1 MLQEYKQQSKGLAV
15 QENLKMLVSDT
26 KHEDNIKVDDAEAST
41 PLLVNLFYSR
51 YWKDY
56 AVKLSR
62 VLSSFLLVSEDISS
76 HHVQLSAGK
85 TTLPVS
91 SVYGELSVKW
101 VMRVLLTV
109 FPCIEACSNQN
120 ELPSYLR

>member
-1 MLQEYKQQSKGLAV
+1 MLQEYNQQSKGLPV
-15 QENLKMLVSDT
+15 QENLKPVISD
-26 KHEDNIKVDDAEAST
+26 EQDANVKVDGAEAST

-51 YWKDY
+51 YWKNY

-62 VLSSFLLVSEDISS
+62 VLSSFLLASEESFNHAQPS
-76 HHVQLSAGK
+76 VGK

-101 VMRVLLTV
+101 IMRVVLTV

>member
-1 MLQEYKQQSKGLAV
+1 
-15 QENLKMLVSDT
+15 MLVKDDD
-26 KHEDNIKVDDAEAST
+26 KIKLDDIEAST
-41 PLLVNLFYSR
+41 PLLINPFYSR

-56 AVKLSR
+56 VVKLSR
-62 VLSSFLLVSEDISS
+62 VISSFLLASEDVSS
-76 HHVQLSAGK
+76 HHVHQSASK

-101 VMRVLLTV
+101 VMRVVLTV